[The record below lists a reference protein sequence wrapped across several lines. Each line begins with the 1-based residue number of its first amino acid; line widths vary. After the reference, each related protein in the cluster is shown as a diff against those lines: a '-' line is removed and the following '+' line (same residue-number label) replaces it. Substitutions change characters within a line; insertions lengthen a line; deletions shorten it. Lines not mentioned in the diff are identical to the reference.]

1 MDADVA
7 VTDPRGAPITHPRDR
22 SISVHLRQRF
32 SCLRRWLRVCDAS
45 PGFADITGSLLRCTG
60 RGSALGHAQG
70 SRFKGSIRNGLNGV
84 VEPVFAIGSRFKGS
98 VRNGLNGAVGPGFT
112 VGSRFKGSIRDG
124 LNGAVGP
131 GVGAP
136 CGGRL
141 AGARSPAATARL
153 GLPRGLV
160 AVGAVCDIAGF
171 PAVCLTDMVGVPNR
185 SNREPH
191 SVATARS
198 APWLQRRGRSLGPT
212 KTWWHT
218 WPLAGRCRAGV
229 MPKGW
234 R

>member
-1 MDADVA
+1 M
-7 VTDPRGAPITHPRDR
+7 
-22 SISVHLRQRF
+22 QR
-32 SCLRRWLRVCDAS
+32 RVCGMSCCGTAAVVV
-45 PGFADITGSLLRCTG
+45 GVEYVG
-60 RGSALGHAQG
+60 LGGTAG
-70 SRFKGSIRNGLNGV
+70 SRFKGSVRDGLNSV
-84 VEPVFAIGSRFKGS
+84 VADFAVGSRFKGS

-112 VGSRFKGSIRDG
+112 IGSRFKGSIRDG
-124 LNGAVGP
+124 SNGAVGP

-185 SNREPH
+185 SNQESH
-191 SVATARS
+191 SATLGTERAVAVT
-198 APWLQRRGRSLGPT
+198 
-212 KTWWHT
+212 
-218 WPLAGRCRAGV
+218 AGRQHRASEAPVAYLAACGMLQGGCDAEGGGV
-229 MPKGW
+229 KIRLRPA